1 MSDSSSR
8 TARVP
13 RPPRKGAGGAS
24 LLALASLSVAI
35 AVGWWIATEADLLGI
50 RFDHA
55 YYVLLVVLGLAA
67 AAFLFG
73 VLRSSAT
80 LTGNHLGVGFEVG
93 GAAALFLLVVW
104 GGAHFTTP
112 PESFSAV
119 VRLVHAGEAD
129 ERRDFEN
136 ALPDSLVIVRF
147 GANTRRIHPNR
158 DGEVEIRDI
167 PGRFRSG
174 TITVELTS
182 DRIIFREH
190 DPRSPVRMPS
200 RDSPAEIRAYLR
212 PSDRSTVPVTAPAP
226 TQVVV
231 SPPPLPPLLPE
242 CRHPS
247 HGVERFGQEYPETRS
262 VGDRPG
268 GEHCEIWCAHWQG
281 QLLQSLPPGSEV
293 QPRMPCAHASH
304 RDRPNPWTE
313 RIWYSF
319 SCVLDVRTD
328 PIFRL
333 ARTTNCQ

>member
-13 RPPRKGAGGAS
+13 RPPRKGAGGAL

-93 GAAALFLLVVW
+93 GAAALFVLVVW

-119 VRLVHAGEAD
+119 VRLVHAGEAA

-136 ALPDSLVIVRF
+136 ALTDSVVIVRF
-147 GANTRRIHPNR
+147 GANTRRLHPNR

-182 DRIIFREH
+182 ERIIFREH
-190 DPRSPVRMPS
+190 DSRLPVQMPS
-200 RDSPAEIRAYLR
+200 RDSPAELRAHLR
-212 PSDRSTVPVTAPAP
+212 PSDRSTVPVTPPA
-226 TQVVV
+226 QVVV
-231 SPPPLPPLLPE
+231 SPTPLPPLLSE
-242 CRHPS
+242 CRDPS
-247 HGVERFGQEYPETRS
+247 HGVERFGREYPETRS

-268 GEHCEIWCAHWQG
+268 GEHCENWCATWQG
-281 QLLQSLPPGSEV
+281 QLLRSLPAGSQV
-293 QPRMPCAHASH
+293 QPRMPCQHSSRQSITGFPPKARTIYTFA
-304 RDRPNPWTE
+304 
-313 RIWYSF
+313 
-319 SCVLDVRTD
+319 CVLDVRTE
-328 PIFRL
+328 PVFRL
-333 ARTTNCQ
+333 ARTAACR